1 MLLLTSAD
9 MNYISAVYGVLGV
22 IMLIDWFARAR
33 KDYRGQS
40 DESVE
45 EVERKAALVA
55 AKMHGH
61 R

>member
-1 MLLLTSAD
+1 

-40 DESVE
+40 QESVE

-55 AKMHGH
+55 AGM
-61 R
+61 RSSSVD